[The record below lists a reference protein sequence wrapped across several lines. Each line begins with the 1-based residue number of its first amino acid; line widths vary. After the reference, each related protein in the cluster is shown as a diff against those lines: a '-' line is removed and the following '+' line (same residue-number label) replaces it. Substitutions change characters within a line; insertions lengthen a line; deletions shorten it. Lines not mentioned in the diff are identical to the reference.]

1 MRQVISLIG
10 DVNHI
15 STRGRERCAKVV
27 WFVSLLLYMIW
38 SWTDM
43 PLCSELNQSMVVL
56 YPVKIPI
63 VYIYMHRQSCVSGRR
78 TRTPGSIVFVSH
90 LVCRLPR
97 RSGRPA
103 TSTRAFAKTKGFLVV
118 ACLDPLLS
126 PDTRWFGSYVSLSP
140 RRSLWLGLTT
150 SSPDNKSCM
159 HEHDESEWQL
169 LASYRWTWI
178 RSPAFC
184 CHLRQQRW
192 SPLES
197 RVQCSAGGCCVLS
210 GHSTTSARSWCRA
223 ARRL

>member
-1 MRQVISLIG
+1 
-10 DVNHI
+10 
-15 STRGRERCAKVV
+15 
-27 WFVSLLLYMIW
+27 
-38 SWTDM
+38 M

-169 LASYRWTWI
+169 LASYRWMWI

-197 RVQCSAGGCCVLS
+197 RVQCAVQVAAAS
-210 GHSTTSARSWCRA
+210 CRGTAQPAHDLGAEPRGA
-223 ARRL
+223 ATLEN

>member
-1 MRQVISLIG
+1 MLFFVFFDSRQVISLIG

-56 YPVKIPI
+56 NPVKIPI

-78 TRTPGSIVFVSH
+78 TRTPGSIVFVSR

-103 TSTRAFAKTKGFLVV
+103 TSTHAFARTKGFLVV
-118 ACLDPLLS
+118 ACLDPFV
-126 PDTRWFGSYVSLSP
+126 TRHTMSLC
-140 RRSLWLGLTT
+140 RQTISLAGLTT

-159 HEHDESEWQL
+159 HEHDESAWQL
-169 LASYRWTWI
+169 LAS
-178 RSPAFC
+178 
-184 CHLRQQRW
+184 
-192 SPLES
+192 
-197 RVQCSAGGCCVLS
+197 
-210 GHSTTSARSWCRA
+210 
-223 ARRL
+223 